1 MFLQQQLVRVYKMML
16 CKLQPTMLEKQG
28 STLSLI
34 NKLVLFFLHELPVH
48 KTYNLL
54 NMLVKCLAQGHV
66 LWPGVLHKMLLSIRM
81 GTSTYYVFFCNVL
94 MYFLGCL
101 PNLQRTSRQLQER
114 IIQKKIF
121 IQPICLYLIN
131 NKNKNIFGN
140 KIKANITN

>member
-1 MFLQQQLVRVYKMML
+1 MTGSSAQDVVEYTYEYQYVL
-16 CKLQPTMLEKQG
+16 C
-28 STLSLI
+28 I
-34 NKLVLFFLHELPVH
+34 
-48 KTYNLL
+48 
-54 NMLVKCLAQGHV
+54 
-66 LWPGVLHKMLLSIRM
+66 
-81 GTSTYYVFFCNVL
+81 FCNVL

-101 PNLQRTSRQLQER
+101 PNLQWTSRQLQER